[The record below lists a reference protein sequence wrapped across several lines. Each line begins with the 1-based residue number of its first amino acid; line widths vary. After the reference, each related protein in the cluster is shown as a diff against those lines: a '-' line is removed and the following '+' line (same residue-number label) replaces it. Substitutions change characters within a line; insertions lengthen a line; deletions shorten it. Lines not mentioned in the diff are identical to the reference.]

1 MRQPGH
7 FGQRGL
13 PTTISAALLSSYQES
28 DLPPTLCQSNPF
40 SLPGVA
46 GRPCPFGQVIVLGM
60 ILPELRSG
68 ARWPAA

>member
-46 GRPCPFGQVIVLGM
+46 GRPCPFGQHLDTLLAEIVRISL
-60 ILPELRSG
+60 
-68 ARWPAA
+68 